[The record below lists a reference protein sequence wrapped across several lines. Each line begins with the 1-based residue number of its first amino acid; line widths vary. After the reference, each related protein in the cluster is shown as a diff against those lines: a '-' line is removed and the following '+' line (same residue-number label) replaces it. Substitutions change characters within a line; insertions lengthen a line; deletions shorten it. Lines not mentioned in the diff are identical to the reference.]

1 MIELEFVVWEFVRV
15 MVELERVGEDSDV
28 GAGVY
33 SAWLEAW
40 RELDHRLTELG
51 NTDAEGFSN
60 LMMEQTVAVPC
71 ASARQL
77 AETVAALTGIT
88 GALEREIKEARGDAA
103 RIDEL
108 EFERTELQELIAR
121 LVAIDWAEL
130 RDG

>member
-15 MVELERVGEDSDV
+15 MVELERVGEDSDAGV
-28 GAGVY
+28 GVY
-33 SAWLEAW
+33 SAWFEAW

-77 AETVAALTGIT
+77 AETVGALTRIT
-88 GALEREIKEARGDAA
+88 GALEREIKKVGGDAA

-108 EFERTELQELIAR
+108 EFERTELQGLIAR
-121 LVAIDWAEL
+121 LGGIEWVA
-130 RDG
+130 